1 MSKAINLKDLK
12 DVKRLYENGE
22 YTYVGFVLHSMN
34 EVIKNK
40 NKEEVIISGE
50 NLSIFR
56 NVKNNELV
64 FISNYDIKDFSNDLP
79 YGVFQK
85 EMSKFNSNF
94 KIEIKEGV
102 VDFIFNEVINVSLD
116 K

>member
-1 MSKAINLKDLK
+1 MSKATELKDLK

-34 EVIKNK
+34 EIIKK
-40 NKEEVIISGE
+40 GKEEIVICGE

-102 VDFIFNEVINVSLD
+102 IDFIFNEVINVSLD